1 MREGQFSWF
10 KPWRLALLFTLLCCL
25 SFPFPAKCSTGGGG
39 GIHPLAGNL
48 LSLRLTFPLKEKK
61 KKTNKIKQKE
71 KSFLSL
77 QVRESKKE
85 RKQVSD
91 KLTL

>member
-61 KKTNKIKQKE
+61 KNKIKQKE